1 MPARCP
7 FDADGLHWPG
17 ILADIADAAGPLAAY
32 RVAEARGGA
41 PAYFPRPE
49 ALTDDHW
56 LVIACG
62 LDAARAISRRVGGCR
77 EEVPLGP
84 LSGNRAAVHRAI
96 RSGLAE
102 GLSGNAAARLAG
114 VTARTVRNLRRA
126 ILDGQHDDQHR
137 LV

>member
-17 ILADIADAAGPLAAY
+17 ILGDIVDAAGPLAAY
-32 RVAEARGGA
+32 RVAEAKGGA

-49 ALTDDHW
+49 NLTDDHW
-56 LVIACG
+56 LVTTCG
-62 LDAARAISRRVGGCR
+62 WDAARAIARRVGGCR

-84 LSGNRAAVHRAI
+84 LAGNRAAVHRAV

-102 GLSGNAAARLAG
+102 GLSGNAVALLVG
-114 VTARTVRNLRRA
+114 VTARTVRNIKRDGH
-126 ILDGQHDDQHR
+126 DGQLVDQHW
-137 LV
+137 LL